1 MTSIRRPA
9 KETARLGDAIYERD
23 IRPRI
28 EAAHHGEYVAI
39 DVDSGS
45 WAVADSILAAAER
58 LRERSPEANDVW
70 SVRVGYRALH
80 HFGGRPLDE
89 SEVIAGAVNAA
100 REAVVLDDEVKRA
113 FVALADDYA
122 EVSARLFHDD
132 PDLSV
137 DPLEARP

>member
-28 EAAHHGEYVAI
+28 ETDHLGEYVAI

-45 WAVADSILAAAER
+45 WAVADSILGAAER
-58 LRERSPEANDVW
+58 LREQSPDANDVW

-80 HFGGRPLDE
+80 HFGGRPL
-89 SEVIAGAVNAA
+89 
-100 REAVVLDDEVKRA
+100 RRA
-113 FVALADDYA
+113 ERSRA
-122 EVSARLFHDD
+122 S
-132 PDLSV
+132 
-137 DPLEARP
+137 